1 MYPPAPSW
9 APSDWHN
16 WHMSDSHDPGGEP
29 DNPSDLRMGDSH
41 DPGGELDNDTSA
53 PQVELEI
60 ERKLK
65 ELLQIHRSKTCKLHV
80 HWLILEALAEANDLA
95 QDVARMEK
103 DLQDK
108 DKEIQTLTNTLYCGY

>member
-60 ERKLK
+60 
-65 ELLQIHRSKTCKLHV
+65 
-80 HWLILEALAEANDLA
+80 
-95 QDVARMEK
+95 
-103 DLQDK
+103 
-108 DKEIQTLTNTLYCGY
+108 